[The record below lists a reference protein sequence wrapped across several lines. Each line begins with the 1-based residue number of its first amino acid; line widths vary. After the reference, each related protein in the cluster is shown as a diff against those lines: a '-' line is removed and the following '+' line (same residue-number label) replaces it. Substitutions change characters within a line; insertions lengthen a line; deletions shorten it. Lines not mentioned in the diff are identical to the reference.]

1 MATLQ
6 DFEDYASGT
15 DLSPLDPKQADPFSG
30 DTNVA
35 ALDPSQIL
43 LGMEYA
49 RARQDAATAYE
60 QNFPKYQSRLK
71 EFVYQAPERDIFD
84 LASDLGAGI
93 LASQQKGGR
102 NPYVGIGIGFNTF
115 SERLRADEEMN
126 QKSMQ
131 QMGLQ
136 AASLAMQ
143 SEQQAKEY
151 LNQMGVKL
159 IDLANKE
166 TPWIS
171 IEYDGVDA
179 DGKTVRMQQ
188 SLPNT
193 PAYKSRIED
202 LMLNKGGKEVRL
214 ADTQTNINMPPANA
228 GYGDKKAIDSV
239 DELRTQYRA
248 EANASNAIIDQVGEA
263 YLLAQQIDD
272 VGGDFGPMSSAT
284 LRIRETLVGL
294 GFGDLLD
301 SPDSVGKQK
310 ALNQLA
316 MGFTMAIISGT
327 KGAISNKE
335 MELFIQ
341 ASPTLGSTIE
351 GFMEQLRLL
360 EKMAYRKKDFNQA
373 FLTKLQELN
382 DDSSLTP
389 TQRQDRLELYINGWA
404 ERNPLLTEEETAFL
418 QDKIDNPNIASD
430 FVPRSFRQQIEKR
443 KAALSRLP
451 LITTQEEFD
460 ALPAGAY
467 YRTPTGQR
475 GQKKQ

>member
-1 MATLQ
+1 L
-6 DFEDYASGT
+6 E
-15 DLSPLDPKQADPFSG
+15 
-30 DTNVA
+30 
-35 ALDPSQIL
+35 
-43 LGMEYA
+43 
-49 RARQDAATAYE
+49 
-60 QNFPKYQSRLK
+60 
-71 EFVYQAPERDIFD
+71 
-84 LASDLGAGI
+84 
-93 LASQQKGGR
+93 
-102 NPYVGIGIGFNTF
+102 
-115 SERLRADEEMN
+115 
-126 QKSMQ
+126 
-131 QMGLQ
+131 
-136 AASLAMQ
+136 
-143 SEQQAKEY
+143 
-151 LNQMGVKL
+151 
-159 IDLANKE
+159 
-166 TPWIS
+166 
-171 IEYDGVDA
+171 
-179 DGKTVRMQQ
+179 
-188 SLPNT
+188 
-193 PAYKSRIED
+193 
-202 LMLNKGGKEVRL
+202 
-214 ADTQTNINMPPANA
+214 
-228 GYGDKKAIDSV
+228 
-239 DELRTQYRA
+239 
-248 EANASNAIIDQVGEA
+248 
-263 YLLAQQIDD
+263 
-272 VGGDFGPMSSAT
+272 
-284 LRIRETLVGL
+284 
-294 GFGDLLD
+294 

-430 FVPRSFRQQIEKR
+430 FVPRSFRQEIEKR

>member
-1 MATLQ
+1 MAILQ

-115 SERLRADEEMN
+115 NERLRADEEMN

-166 TPWIS
+166 TPWIN

-179 DGKTVRMQQ
+179 DGNTVRMNQ

-202 LMLNKGGKEVRL
+202 LMLNKGGKEVKL
-214 ADTQTNINMPPANA
+214 ADTQINMPDPNA
-228 GYGDKKAIDSV
+228 RYGDKKAIDSV

-475 GQKKQ
+475 GQKKE

>member
-1 MATLQ
+1 MAILQ

-166 TPWIS
+166 TPWIN

-179 DGKTVRMQQ
+179 DGNTVRMNQ

-202 LMLNKGGKEVRL
+202 LMLNKGGKEVKL
-214 ADTQTNINMPPANA
+214 ADTQINMPDPNA
-228 GYGDKKAIDSV
+228 RYGDQKAIDSV
-239 DELRTQYRA
+239 DGLRTQYRA

-475 GQKKQ
+475 GQKKE

>member
-1 MATLQ
+1 
-6 DFEDYASGT
+6 
-15 DLSPLDPKQADPFSG
+15 
-30 DTNVA
+30 
-35 ALDPSQIL
+35 
-43 LGMEYA
+43 
-49 RARQDAATAYE
+49 
-60 QNFPKYQSRLK
+60 
-71 EFVYQAPERDIFD
+71 
-84 LASDLGAGI
+84 
-93 LASQQKGGR
+93 
-102 NPYVGIGIGFNTF
+102 
-115 SERLRADEEMN
+115 MN

-166 TPWIS
+166 TPWIN

-179 DGKTVRMQQ
+179 DGNTVRMNQ

-202 LMLNKGGKEVRL
+202 LMLNKGGKEVKL
-214 ADTQTNINMPPANA
+214 ADTQINMPDPNA
-228 GYGDKKAIDSV
+228 RYGDQKAIDSV
-239 DELRTQYRA
+239 DGLRTQYRA

-475 GQKKQ
+475 GQKKE